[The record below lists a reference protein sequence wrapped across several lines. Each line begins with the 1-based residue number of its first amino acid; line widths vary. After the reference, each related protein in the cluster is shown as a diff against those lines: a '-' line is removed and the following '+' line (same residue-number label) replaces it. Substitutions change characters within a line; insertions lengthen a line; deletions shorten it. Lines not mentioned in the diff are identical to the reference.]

1 MLQRTRVSKGS
12 SVFWGNASLD
22 GQLSHLLEGLNVTQ
36 VLPLEPPDAWA
47 RRQED
52 VTTYLLYFRQL
63 VKLFSKERPI
73 NCKWYP
79 GGHRDGSHGGR
90 GAPPALPGHHDS
102 SVGKGTGTR
111 PCAKPRSRQK
121 EPFCGAGNFLPGAHL
136 GNRAMLNLP
145 LPLGR
150 RAGGCSVQGWWGG
163 GTLPVPWLHNPCTLP
178 APCLHPACIPPAS
191 SLHPAC
197 GSPAPCL
204 YPPCIPP
211 TPCLHLGYIPLHPA
225 CTPPAPRLHPCP
237 HPASML
243 PAPHILRGRHGTLT
257 AIVSC
262 SRLRSSASPP
272 ELRCSCPEC
281 VLPSF
286 PSLPPNQFCPSPAFL
301 YWPLGSTF
309 SPRGPWRE
317 PHASPRPSAPHPS
330 MRAMGVSLCT
340 GKPPVSIKPKLCS
353 AQRRK
358 GKVSTAAQP
367 WEKSLLKLNRVKAKL
382 GGGRAAQGCCL
393 ANSTHN
399 LMLATAV
406 GSP

>member
-22 GQLSHLLEGLNVTQ
+22 GQLSHLLEGFNVTQ

-102 SVGKGTGTR
+102 SVGKGMGTR
-111 PCAKPRSRQK
+111 PCAKPHSRQK

-191 SLHPAC
+191 
-197 GSPAPCL
+197 CL
-204 YPPCIPP
+204 WLTC
-211 TPCLHLGYIPLHPA
+211 TLLVSPLHPA
-225 CTPPAPRLHPCP
+225 YTLPAPWLHPPASCLHPTCTPPASLPAPCP
-237 HPASML
+237 HAARTPHPPRQAWDADGHRFVFL
-243 PAPHILRGRHGTLT
+243 PA
-257 AIVSC
+257 
-262 SRLRSSASPP
+262 
-272 ELRCSCPEC
+272 
-281 VLPSF
+281 
-286 PSLPPNQFCPSPAFL
+286 
-301 YWPLGSTF
+301 
-309 SPRGPWRE
+309 
-317 PHASPRPSAPHPS
+317 
-330 MRAMGVSLCT
+330 
-340 GKPPVSIKPKLCS
+340 
-353 AQRRK
+353 
-358 GKVSTAAQP
+358 
-367 WEKSLLKLNRVKAKL
+367 
-382 GGGRAAQGCCL
+382 
-393 ANSTHN
+393 
-399 LMLATAV
+399 
-406 GSP
+406 